1 MLGGFRLLELLGR
14 GGMGEVWRAER
25 EGPGGYRR
33 RAAVKRILPR
43 FQADPTLRARFLSEA
58 RINARL
64 EHPNIT
70 QVLDFGE
77 SPEPYLALEYIE
89 GTTVA
94 RVLKVCAEAQ
104 QRLPH
109 AVAAFILAEV
119 ATGLDYAHRRKDDAG
134 NPLLIVHRDVSPQNV
149 LISTEGGVKISDF
162 GIARAADNQ
171 LRTQQGIAVG
181 KLAYMAPEQ
190 ASGGTVDWRAD
201 VFALGVLLWETLL
214 VRPLIPRNDSNAAI
228 QLLLSGR
235 FEPPSRVDPRIPPQ
249 LDAAVMEALQVDPNR
264 RTQSAGILAQQL
276 RGYLHAAAPGFDGSA
291 LVRVIGPL
299 VPDVAWQTP
308 TLTVPAVHPSL
319 GDVSEPATRMAA
331 EPLARPQRPA
341 TMAPPTRPSAPQAP
355 APQGFA
361 PPPGGYN
368 APMPSPNA
376 APPAP
381 GYGAPV
387 QGMGMGM
394 GAPPMQGMGPAAPV
408 APPMQGMGMSPPA
421 PLAGFHNMPP
431 APNAQ
436 MQPAAPVV
444 VPASA
449 AVAPAA
455 PVRSKPV
462 SVKWITYGIVALML
476 GTAGAVF
483 VWLTRSGI
491 APRDP
496 HPSGPVVAVGT
507 ADAGVAPED
516 VPLRA
521 ATADVPVAGGAVN
534 DFRVRAD
541 AALIALDPRVRQ
553 CIAAERTPPEWTD
566 LTAVFDNVTG
576 TVAESTVLFR
586 GARVD
591 TTRVRTCVIAA
602 ARTARFAP
610 SEGATGTTRAMRSW
624 PGRVARTPS
633 PRPSGGTGF
642 EFPFGRHR

>member
-1 MLGGFRLLELLGR
+1 MNASIPQQPPQGAGAPPMLGGFRLLELLGR

-291 LVRVIGPL
+291 LVRVVAPL
-299 VPDVAWQTP
+299 VPDVAWQAP
-308 TLTVPAVHPSL
+308 TQATPAVHPSL
-319 GDVSEPATRMAA
+319 GEVAEPATRMAA
-331 EPLARPQRPA
+331 EPLARPTRPA
-341 TMAPPTRPSAPQAP
+341 TMAPPTRPGAPQAP
-355 APQGFA
+355 TPQAPTPQGFA
-361 PPPGGYN
+361 PQPPPASQGFAPQARAPGLRAAGLRAAARRVRRARAGHGRSAARTWVRRADAGRRDGRAADAADGPRGAGGRADAGDGGVAARAARGLHGN
-368 APMPSPNA
+368 APRA
-376 APPAP
+376 
-381 GYGAPV
+381 
-387 QGMGMGM
+387 QRT
-394 GAPPMQGMGPAAPV
+394 GPARGARGGARERGGAVGAARPPEACVGEVDHLRDRRDHGGHRRRRLRV
-408 APPMQGMGMSPPA
+408 AHALG
-421 PLAGFHNMPP
+421 HR
-431 APNAQ
+431 APNA
-436 MQPAAPVV
+436 
-444 VPASA
+444 
-449 AVAPAA
+449 
-455 PVRSKPV
+455 
-462 SVKWITYGIVALML
+462 
-476 GTAGAVF
+476 
-483 VWLTRSGI
+483 TRDR
-491 APRDP
+491 PRGRRRE
-496 HPSGPVVAVGT
+496 HRRRR
-507 ADAGVAPED
+507 
-516 VPLRA
+516 RA
-521 ATADVPVAGGAVN
+521 
-534 DFRVRAD
+534 
-541 AALIALDPRVRQ
+541 
-553 CIAAERTPPEWTD
+553 
-566 LTAVFDNVTG
+566 
-576 TVAESTVLFR
+576 
-586 GARVD
+586 
-591 TTRVRTCVIAA
+591 
-602 ARTARFAP
+602 
-610 SEGATGTTRAMRSW
+610 
-624 PGRVARTPS
+624 
-633 PRPSGGTGF
+633 
-642 EFPFGRHR
+642 